1 MTDEN
6 TNTSECETTFVSYLK
21 KINELRKDIA
31 KCDWKDNKMCN
42 LGKGSYSYIST
53 DKIKAQMMPL
63 FVRHGLHWH
72 IKHSDVKML
81 EGTEGSTSHWLI
93 QLKITLTDC
102 DTGYSEEYEVFGEG
116 VDFGDKGLAKA
127 ETYAIKSWLSD
138 VGLIAN
144 GIDPDAVGKFTSD
157 YLPKTPSENEEIMS
171 KVASAP
177 GVVAPSEPVEV
188 KPAAEPEV
196 MPKVAVPVPKVS
208 VPKAVPQPAE
218 AKEEPKQEPK
228 KEPKK
233 ESKQEPKSEEN
244 PASESIS
251 DPQQKAIAGIV
262 AKWTKAGEE
271 GHLTAEQYN
280 EMSADKISIKTSAD
294 AMRFIAK
301 YRNVPQ

>member
-1 MTDEN
+1 MTEEN
-6 TNTSECETTFVSYLK
+6 NNAPECETKFVSYLK

-72 IKHSDVKML
+72 IRHSDVKLL
-81 EGTEGSTSHWLI
+81 EGAEGNTSHWLI
-93 QLKITLTDC
+93 QLKITLSDC
-102 DTGYSEEYEVFGEG
+102 DTGYSEEYDVFGEG

-157 YLPKTPSENEEIMS
+157 YRPKTPSENEEIMS

-177 GVVAPSEPVEV
+177 GIVQPSE
-188 KPAAEPEV
+188 
-196 MPKVAVPVPKVS
+196 S
-208 VPKAVPQPAE
+208 
-218 AKEEPKQEPK
+218 EEPKQEPK
-228 KEPKK
+228 PAMPKIAPKAVVPKAVVPKAAPQPEEP
-233 ESKQEPKSEEN
+233 KQEPKAEQHAEEPPKADEN
-244 PASESIS
+244 PAAESVS
-251 DPQQKAIAGIV
+251 VPQQKAIAGIV
-262 AKWTKAGEE
+262 AKWTKAGED
-271 GHLTAEQYN
+271 GLLTAEQYN
-280 EMSADKISIKTSAD
+280 EMSMDKISIKTSAD
-294 AMRFIAK
+294 AMKFIAK